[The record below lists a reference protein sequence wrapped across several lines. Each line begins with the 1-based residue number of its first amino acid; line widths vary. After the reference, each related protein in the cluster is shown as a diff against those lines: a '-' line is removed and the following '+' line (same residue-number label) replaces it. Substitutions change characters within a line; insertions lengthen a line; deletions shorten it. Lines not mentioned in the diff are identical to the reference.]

1 MIFKHRFTLAALMTL
16 LVASLAGCSQE
27 EPSQPD
33 AKKDSVI
40 LRLAIDTGLDPSSRA
55 AAPDYFE
62 APSGDF
68 EKIYTLRVILV
79 KNGDDEVEANRLVRT
94 TETGTPVDDNLEF
107 KVRTGSKSVYLIAN
121 EASLPVPDNFAGTG
135 EGKYTG
141 ITAFLDE
148 KYRPGTSFSSEVFSS
163 WLVSLP
169 GGNPGATAGLYS
181 NIPGANGLPLTEF
194 FNFNIVSDNVDPDIA
209 KEETQTVH
217 LFLTR
222 AAAKATFNVEV
233 APDYKGSGVNIT
245 GIRLNGLNWQQY
257 VFPRSAVYTP
267 EKDVEITPG
276 LPGVVTPEKERYI
289 TSFTTPA
296 RVNNVTGANVTMNL
310 AADDQIEIKAG
321 AKGTVGPL
329 YIPESLMPVAVA
341 TNPAACFNVQVQ
353 LDGENWLDAKML
365 GNDVAG
371 TNPNNN
377 ILLVNDCQAIARNTH
392 LKVTI
397 GFSDKDITADVELV
411 PYISVVLRPSFG
423 FEEFNPNQNN

>member
-1 MIFKHRFTLAALMTL
+1 MILKHRFTLLALMTL

-33 AKKDSVI
+33 VKKDRVI
-40 LRLAIDTGLDPSSRA
+40 LRLAIDTGLNPSSRA

-79 KNGDDEVEANRLVRT
+79 KDGKEIEANKLVRT
-94 TETGTPVDDNLEF
+94 TDTGRPIDDNLEF
-107 KVRTGSKSVYLIAN
+107 KVETGSKSVYLIAN
-121 EASLPVPDNFAGTG
+121 EASLPVPADFAGTG
-135 EGKYTG
+135 SGKYTN
-141 ITAFLDE
+141 ITTFLDDN
-148 KYRPGTSFSSEVFSS
+148 YRIGREFSSTVLRE

-169 GGNPGATAGLYS
+169 GSNPGATAGLYS

-194 FNFNIVSDNVDPDIA
+194 FNFSVVSDNADPDIA

-267 EKDVEITPG
+267 EKDVKITPV

-289 TSFTTPA
+289 TSFATPA

-310 AADDQIEIKAG
+310 AADDQIEIKAA

-377 ILLVNDCQAIARNTH
+377 IQLVNGCQAISRNTH

-397 GFSDKDITADVELV
+397 GFSDKDITATVTVV
-411 PYISVVLRPSFG
+411 PYIGVVLTPSFG
-423 FEEFNPNQNN
+423 Y